1 MLDTVWSHK
10 RKLGSTIEVLE
21 DFSQSTE
28 MLLLAYDL
36 TTLNSVEFYLYK
48 ISCLCS
54 YNAYKTLIF
63 VCDIAGCSCIMFHLL
78 FMLRKNFFFK
88 SISSQVPNT
97 HLSPKMYA

>member
-28 MLLLAYDL
+28 MLLLAYDR

-54 YNAYKTLIF
+54 YNCIQNS
-63 VCDIAGCSCIMFHLL
+63 DIC
-78 FMLRKNFFFK
+78 
-88 SISSQVPNT
+88 V
-97 HLSPKMYA
+97 